1 MSKKNKC
8 RKCENMLTCL
18 LYEIG
23 QEDMCDYKPHTN
35 LLCKIFGHKYG
46 KTIWHKELVDLSQQ
60 FVTRKRKRKHIYYY
74 ECKRCGCIKQLDHFQ
89 VLKII
94 NKPK

>member
-1 MSKKNKC
+1 MNKKNKC
-8 RKCENMLTCL
+8 RKCKHMLTCL
-18 LYEIG
+18 LYELG
-23 QEDMCDYKPHTN
+23 EQEQCDYMPHKN

-46 KTIWHKELVDLSQQ
+46 KTIWHKVSQQ

-74 ECKRCGCIKQLDHFQ
+74 ECKRCGWMKFLDYSH
-89 VLKII
+89 VLKIL